1 MRLFLLFLFFSFI
14 GQSQIILLG
23 PYLQD
28 ANPNSIHVMWE
39 TSLGQESLV
48 EYGLTTS
55 LGSSASGSSAL
66 SFGVFQ
72 VHDTKIDGLLPN
84 TRYYYRVKTQAAIS
98 PIYDFVTPPNP
109 SSEKSFNIVAMS
121 DMQQDSQHPNVFSD
135 IVNQQLIPFVN
146 NRYGNDL
153 AKDLAYVF
161 IPGDLVTSGNNYLSW
176 KSSFFDPAK
185 ELFYHVP
192 IYPVAGNHEDDSPN
206 YFRYFHL
213 PENGTNSSNY
223 LEHWWY
229 KDYSN
234 VRLIGLESNS
244 AYRVQEQLD
253 WLQGVLNNAAT
264 DTTIDFVFAQLHHPH
279 ESELWIAGNTDYTGD
294 VIELLEAFSE
304 SSSKPSAHF
313 FGHTH
318 GYSRGQ
324 SKNHNHLMVNVATA
338 GGAIDNWGEFAQQ
351 DYEEYSRSD
360 DDYGFVLLEVEAGSN
375 PQFLLSRVSHGS
387 YENGLVNNVITD
399 TVRIK
404 KYNNPPIKPTG
415 IFPSNGSLLNP
426 KCIVFLGSS
435 FIDPD
440 ADLQGASH
448 WQISEDS
455 LFNSLVL
462 DEWVQHEN
470 WYFDQDLLS
479 GNDMKD
485 YEVKNLE
492 ENKTYYWRLRYR
504 DRSLFW
510 SEWSD
515 LVTFQTKPSSLS
527 PNLLLN
533 GGAENG
539 TISWVEQIGSFE
551 SILSGECSGN
561 QAFSGSRLFAVG
573 GVCIDNAYAEGS
585 QEVDVSAYQA
595 QIDSDSVSVVFGA
608 YLSDYNGNDIPS
620 LKLEFYNANNSLIST
635 SQTYSN
641 QTPNWTLINE
651 EEMVPLGTNK
661 IKIIL
666 MGTRNSGSDNDSYFD
681 DVFLKLDFNG
691 MLCEE
696 AVLNADQIAPK
707 PIDLLIYP
715 NPFQNEI
722 NFKWNNLSKDE
733 WRVEILDVNGRV
745 IDVKNSKS
753 DSVIFESKNISEGH
767 CFYKFYVSSELR
779 KTGKITHN

>member
-1 MRLFLLFLFFSFI
+1 MFLFVPFFW
-14 GQSQIILLG
+14 QSQIILVG
-23 PYLQD
+23 PYLQN
-28 ANPNSIHVMWE
+28 ANPTSINVMWE
-39 TSLGQESLV
+39 TSLGQQSLV
-48 EYGLTTS
+48 EYGTTTS
-55 LGSSASGSSAL
+55 LGSSASGNTTIGLGL
-66 SFGVFQ
+66 SQ

-84 TRYYYRVKTQAAIS
+84 TKYYYRVKTLTATS

-109 SSEKSFNIVAMS
+109 LNEKSFNIVAMS
-121 DMQQDSQHPNVFSD
+121 DMQQDAQHPNVFSD

-153 AKDLAYVF
+153 AQNLAYVF
-161 IPGDLVTSGNNYLSW
+161 IPGDLVSSGNNYFSW

-192 IYPVAGNHEDDSPN
+192 VYPVAGNHEDDSQN

-223 LEHWWY
+223 KEHWWY

-244 AYRVQEQLD
+244 GYRVQQQLD
-253 WLQGVLNNAAT
+253 WLQNVLDDAAT
-264 DTTIDFVFAQLHHPH
+264 DSTIDFVFAQLHHPH
-279 ESELWIAGNTDYTGD
+279 KSELWIAGNTDYTGD
-294 VIELLEAFSE
+294 IIELLESFSE

-351 DYEEYSRSD
+351 DYKEFSKSD
-360 DDYGFVLLEVEAGSN
+360 DDYGFVLLEVEAGPN

-387 YENGLVNNVITD
+387 YENGLLNNVITD

-404 KYNNPPIKPTG
+404 KYNNPPIKPIG

-426 KCIVFLGSS
+426 KCIVFSGSS

-455 LFNSLVL
+455 LFNSIIY
-462 DEWVQHEN
+462 DEWIQHEN

-479 GNDMKD
+479 GNDMTKQ
-485 YEVKNLE
+485 EVKNLE

-510 SEWSD
+510 SDWSEF
-515 LVTFQTKPSSLS
+515 VTFQTKPSSLT
-527 PNLLLN
+527 PNLLSN

-539 TISWVEQIGSFE
+539 TISWIEQTGAFE

-561 QAFSGSRLFAVG
+561 MAFSGNRLFAVG
-573 GVCIDNAYAEGS
+573 GVCNENAYAEGS
-585 QEVDVSAYQA
+585 QEIDVSTYQSL
-595 QIDSDSVSVVFGA
+595 IDSNSVSAVFGG
-608 YLSDYNGNDIPS
+608 YLSNYNGNDIPS
-620 LKLEFYNANNSLIST
+620 LKLEFYNANNILIST

-641 QTPNWTLINE
+641 QTPNWTLITE
-651 EEMVPLGTNK
+651 EEMLPLGTKK

-666 MGTRNSGSDNDSYFD
+666 MGTRNAGSDNDSYFD
-681 DVFLKLDFNG
+681 EVFLKLNLHG
-691 MLCEE
+691 IMCEE
-696 AVLNADQIAPK
+696 AVLSTGKI
-707 PIDLLIYP
+707 PIKTPPLLIYP
-715 NPFQNEI
+715 NPFQKEI
-722 NFKWNNLSKDE
+722 SFKWNNPKKEL
-733 WRVEILDVNGRV
+733 WRIEILDVHGR
-745 IDVKNSKS
+745 ILEEKASKS
-753 DSVIFESKNISEGH
+753 DLIIFESENDSKGH
-767 CFYKFYVSSELR
+767 YFYRFYVSSELI
-779 KTGKITHN
+779 KTGKIIQN

>member
-1 MRLFLLFLFFSFI
+1 MFLFVPFFW
-14 GQSQIILLG
+14 QSQIILVG

-28 ANPNSIHVMWE
+28 ANPTSINVMWE
-39 TSLGQESLV
+39 TSLGQQSLV
-48 EYGLTTS
+48 EYGTTTS
-55 LGSSASGSSAL
+55 LGSSASGNTTIGFGL
-66 SFGVFQ
+66 SQ

-84 TRYYYRVKTQAAIS
+84 TKYYYRVKTLAATS

-109 SSEKSFNIVAMS
+109 LNEKAFNIVAMS
-121 DMQQDSQHPNVFSD
+121 DMQQDAQHPNVFSE

-153 AKDLAYVF
+153 AQNLAYVF
-161 IPGDLVTSGNNYLSW
+161 IPGDLVSSGNNYFSW

-192 IYPVAGNHEDDSPN
+192 VYPVAGNHEDDSQN

-223 LEHWWY
+223 KEHWWY

-244 AYRVQEQLD
+244 GYRVQQQLD
-253 WLQGVLNNAAT
+253 WLQSVLNDAAT
-264 DTTIDFVFAQLHHPH
+264 DSTIDFVFAQLHHPH
-279 ESELWIAGNTDYTGD
+279 KSELWIAGNTDYTGD
-294 VIELLEAFSE
+294 IIQLLEGFSE

-351 DYEEYSRSD
+351 DYKEFSKSD
-360 DDYGFVLLEVEAGSN
+360 DDYGFVLLEVEAGPN

-387 YENGLVNNVITD
+387 YENGLLNNVITD

-404 KYNNPPIKPTG
+404 KYNNPPIKPIG

-426 KCIVFLGSS
+426 KCIVFSGSS

-455 LFNSLVL
+455 LFNSVIY
-462 DEWVQHEN
+462 DEWIQHEN

-479 GNDMKD
+479 GNDMTKQ
-485 YEVKNLE
+485 EVKNLE

-510 SEWSD
+510 SDWSEF
-515 LVTFQTKPSSLS
+515 VAFQTKPSSLT
-527 PNLLLN
+527 PNLLSN

-539 TISWVEQIGSFE
+539 TISWIEQTGAFE

-561 QAFSGSRLFAVG
+561 MAFSGNRLFAVG
-573 GVCIDNAYAEGS
+573 GVCNENAYAEGS
-585 QEVDVSAYQA
+585 QEIDVSTYQSL
-595 QIDSDSVSVVFGA
+595 IDSNSVSAVFGG
-608 YLSDYNGNDIPS
+608 YLSNYNGNDIPS
-620 LKLEFYNANNSLIST
+620 LKLEFYNANNILIST

-641 QTPNWTLINE
+641 QTPNWTLVTE
-651 EEMVPLGTNK
+651 EEMLPLGTKK

-666 MGTRNSGSDNDSYFD
+666 MGTRNAGSDNDSYFD
-681 DVFLKLDFNG
+681 EVFLKLNLHG
-691 MLCEE
+691 IMCEE
-696 AVLNADQIAPK
+696 AVLSTGKI
-707 PIDLLIYP
+707 PIKTPPLLIYP
-715 NPFQNEI
+715 NPFQKEI
-722 NFKWNNLSKDE
+722 SFKWNNPKKEL
-733 WRVEILDVNGRV
+733 WRIEILDVHGR
-745 IDVKNSKS
+745 ILEEKASKS
-753 DSVIFESKNISEGH
+753 DLIIFEAENDSKGH
-767 CFYKFYVSSELR
+767 YFYRFYVSSELI
-779 KTGKITHN
+779 KTGKIIQN